1 MLKLHVFYK
10 EVTYRENVN
19 WGGSLQGG
27 PELDLPWAL
36 EGVWSLVQARRILE
50 NIYPSSV
57 RREQM
62 NGPETCLG
70 LHSTQGRI

>member
-36 EGVWSLVQARRILE
+36 EGVWSSG
-50 NIYPSSV
+50 PSSKD
-57 RREQM
+57 
-62 NGPETCLG
+62 LG
-70 LHSTQGRI
+70 EYLSFFNSQGTDEWA